1 MDDVS
6 LLVVPTLVIF
16 AIGMAVVLRQI
27 VNTAGER
34 YQYKEYRLDQEA
46 DKQDGRRQNGTRGNG
61 GSAGGPASRN

>member
-6 LLVVPTLVIF
+6 LLVVPTLEIF
-16 AIGMAVVLRQI
+16 AIGMAVVLRQV

-34 YQYKEYRLDQEA
+34 YQYKEYRLDEEA
-46 DKQDGRRQNGTRGNG
+46 DKTDGKRQNGKRRNG

>member
-16 AIGMAVVLRQI
+16 AIGIAVVLRQV

-34 YQYKEYRLDQEA
+34 YQYKEYRLDEET
-46 DKQDGRRQNGTRGNG
+46 DKQDRKRENGKRRDG

>member
-6 LLVVPTLVIF
+6 LLVVPTLVLF
-16 AIGMAVVLRQI
+16 ALGMAVVLRQV

-34 YQYKEYRLDQEA
+34 YQYKEYRLEEED
-46 DKQDGRRQNGTRGNG
+46 DKQENKRQNGKRRGR

>member
-16 AIGMAVVLRQI
+16 AIGMAVVLRQV

-34 YQYKEYRLDQEA
+34 YQYKEYRLDEEA
-46 DKQDGRRQNGTRGNG
+46 DKQDGKLQSGKRRNG
-61 GSAGGPASRN
+61 GSAGGPASPN